1 MQVCKWGN
9 SLAVRLPA
17 KLVEELGL
25 KEGDEINIVRATKEE
40 LEVERK
46 PTVDELFERIRQIPN
61 KIPAGYR
68 FKREDAYPPH
78 RGGSED
84 DGDWE

>member
-17 KLVEELGL
+17 KLVQELGL
-25 KEGDEINIVRATKEE
+25 EEGDEISIVRATKSE

-46 PTVDELFERIRQIPN
+46 PTVDELFERIRQMPN
-61 KIPAGYR
+61 KLPAD
-68 FKREDAYPPH
+68 FKFDREEANR
-78 RGGSED
+78 RGG
-84 DGDWE
+84 DGTK

>member
-25 KEGDEINIVRATKEE
+25 EEGDEIKIVRATKEE
-40 LEVERK
+40 LQVERK
-46 PTVDELFERIRQIPN
+46 PTVDELFERVRQMP
-61 KIPAGYR
+61 KKLPADLKFDR
-68 FKREDAYPPH
+68 DDANR
-78 RGGSED
+78 RGND
-84 DGDWE
+84 DTK

>member
-25 KEGDEINIVRATKEE
+25 KEGDEIDIVRAKSEE

-46 PTVDELFERIRQIPN
+46 PTVDELFERVRQMPN
-61 KIPAGYR
+61 KIPAD
-68 FKREDAYPPH
+68 FKFDREEANR
-78 RGGSED
+78 RGND
-84 DGDWE
+84 DRE